1 MKSLIS
7 SFVLFSLFFIIII
20 IDRYTHLVGLEPMTS
35 PSTLLFQGEEV
46 PFELELIGLFCILEQ
61 SKENM

>member
-1 MKSLIS
+1 MIEEN
-7 SFVLFSLFFIIII
+7 VFFKLL
-20 IDRYTHLVGLEPMTS
+20 THLVGLEPMTS

-61 SKENM
+61 SKEYM